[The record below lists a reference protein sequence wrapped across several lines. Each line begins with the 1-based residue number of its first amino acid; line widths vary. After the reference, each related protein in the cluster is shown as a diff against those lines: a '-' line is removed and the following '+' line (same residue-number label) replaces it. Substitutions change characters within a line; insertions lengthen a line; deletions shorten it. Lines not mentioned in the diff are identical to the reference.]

1 MSLKLENLLVNFGV
15 SEEAIDIL
23 LLKEP
28 FEWENTTKA
37 IYEVEEKLNKF
48 DLTLNSRKI
57 INKIITESL
66 DNVCRHSEVNDFGE
80 LSSFSCKI
88 ELNSKNLFVTTR
100 NIVPNSSV
108 GALLNMI
115 QELNNLNKDE
125 LNDLYR
131 HQLKNGSLDNQGNA
145 GLGLIEIARKTKQ
158 VIKYNFEYFN
168 NEYTFFTLFITINFE
183 TI

>member
-1 MSLKLENLLVNFGV
+1 MSLKLENLLINFGIP
-15 SEEAIDIL
+15 STAIEIL
-23 LLKEP
+23 LMQEP
-28 FEWENTTKA
+28 FKWENTTNA
-37 IYEVEEKLNKF
+37 ILEVENCLNQF
-48 DLTLNSRKI
+48 DLTVNSRKV

-66 DNVCRHSEVNDFGE
+66 DNVCRHSEVNEFGD

-88 ELNSKNLFVTTR
+88 DLASQNLFVTTR

-108 GALLNMI
+108 GTLLNMI

-183 TI
+183 TK